1 MSKVIPDRPPGT
13 AGSVPVADRPPARL
27 SRVLPPFLAILLGL
41 LIVLFWRS
49 LVPSDVLFSNDG
61 PLGAI
66 SAAAADPVGG
76 MSGNWQDLNWI
87 GNEAPSPSPS
97 LTIGLAWAARPVGFS
112 KFFVPICLAL
122 LGLGVWFLFR
132 ELQFAPPVCALGGV
146 AAALNMNTF
155 SHACWGL
162 GTRAIVLGMVFFALA
177 ALQSMGRGRAWMK
190 AALAGLA
197 VGMAVMEGYDVGAIF
212 SIYVALFAV
221 FLTLNTSGGVGPAAV
236 GNAVLRVLVVALC
249 AGVLAVHTVSSLI
262 GTQIKGVAG
271 TQQDEKSR
279 EARWD
284 FATQWSLPKRELLR
298 VVIPGLFGYRMDT
311 PNGGNYWGA
320 VGQDPAVPALLEAA
334 RDPREDVRKRAGE
347 ELQSRFMRHSG
358 AGEYAGVLVV
368 LLALWAVAQAARG
381 GQGPF
386 SVGERRMIWFWAGLA
401 VVSVLF
407 AFGRHAPFYRLV
419 YALPYFSTIRNP
431 IKFMHPFQMALLI
444 LFGYGLQA
452 FWLRYVE
459 GAREAVASAQVQV
472 KNWWA
477 VCRGFERQWVLGM
490 GVVLGGSVVGW
501 LMYSAS
507 RQEVQAYMQQTG
519 FAAGQAGLMAG
530 FSLREVGWFVFF
542 LALSC
547 GLVVLAMSGYF
558 GGRRAK
564 LAAVLF
570 GLLLVVDLGRANAP
584 WIIYYD
590 YVEKYASNPVI
601 DFLKARPY
609 EARVVAPRF
618 KLPDQFQALP
628 ALANEWLQHHYQFYN
643 IQSLDVVQMPRVP
656 EDMRAYQMALGGSM
670 ARLWQLTNTRYLLT
684 AAPAVE
690 MLNQQLDPALRR
702 FRVALAFDVA
712 PKPGLT
718 QVTRIE
724 DLTVVVKTN
733 GAFGLVEFAGAL
745 PRVKLYANWLS
756 VTNDEAV
763 LRRLADPGFDPAAQ
777 VLVSEAVPGPKVE
790 AATNANPGTVAFK
803 SYQPK
808 RIVFTAKAEVPAI
821 LLLNDKHHPAWKVF
835 VDGRPQP
842 LLRCNYLMRGV
853 QLEAGAHE
861 VEFRF
866 EPPLGTLYVSF
877 GALVFGLG
885 LLGVL
890 AFSRDAGSAASSG
903 SPVLPAAPVGS
914 GAGGS
919 PTGAAGQSAGKAEP
933 GKAPGGKRKRT

>member
-1 MSKVIPDRPPGT
+1 MMG
-13 AGSVPVADRPPARL
+13 VAW
-27 SRVLPPFLAILLGL
+27 VLGL
-41 LIVLFWRS
+41 RGCVWPGIKIMAAPPSRSTAAQLGIVLIVLSVTLGWLFRAS
-49 LVPSDVLFSNDG
+49 FQPGQTLFSNDG

-66 SAAAADPVGG
+66 SAESLRMPEAFRGV
-76 MSGNWQDLNWI
+76 WTDLNWVGIEGI
-87 GNEAPSPSPS
+87 GAAPLYSVLLNSV
-97 LTIGLAWAARPVGFS
+97 LGTVGFS
-112 KFFVPICLAL
+112 KFFVPLSL
-122 LGLGVWFLFR
+122 LTLGLSAWLFCR
-132 ELQFAPPVCALGGV
+132 TLGFHSAVSLLVGV

-155 SHACWGL
+155 SHSCWGL
-162 GTRAIVLGMVFFALA
+162 GTRALVLAFAFFSLA
-177 ALQSMGRGRAWMK
+177 GLQSAFGGRAWLK
-190 AALAGLA
+190 VGLAGLG
-197 VGMAVMEGYDVGAIF
+197 VGMVVMEGFDVGAIF
-212 SIYVALFAV
+212 SLYVAAFGVFSAMAVRERWDWRGLGTGVGRVVLVAVLAAV
-221 FLTLNTSGGVGPAAV
+221 FASHIVNI
-236 GNAVLRVLVVALC
+236 
-249 AGVLAVHTVSSLI
+249 LI

-298 VVIPGLFGYRMDT
+298 VLIPGLFGYRMDT

-320 VGQDPAVPALLEAA
+320 VGQDPEVPALLEAA
-334 RDPREDVRKRAGE
+334 RDPREEVRRRAGE

-358 AGEYAGVLVV
+358 AGEYAGVMVV
-368 LLALWAVAQAARG
+368 LLALWALAQAARG
-381 GQGPF
+381 AQGPF
-386 SVGERRMIWFWAGLA
+386 SVRERRMIWFWAGLA
-401 VVSVLF
+401 MVSVLF

-419 YALPYFSTIRNP
+419 FGLPYFSTIRNP

-459 GAREAVASAQVQV
+459 AAREAVASAQVQV

-490 GVVLGGSVVGW
+490 GVALGGAVVGW

-519 FAAGQAGLMAG
+519 FAAGQARLMAG
-530 FSLREVGWFVFF
+530 FSLSEVGWFVIF

-547 GLVVLAMSGYF
+547 GLVVLGMSGFF
-558 GGRRAK
+558 GGPRAK

-570 GLLLVVDLGRANAP
+570 GLLLVLDLERANAP

-590 YVEKYASNPVI
+590 YVEKYGSNPVI
-601 DFLKARPY
+601 DFLKAKPH
-609 EARVVAPRF
+609 EARVVTPRF
-618 KLPDQFQALP
+618 RLPDQFQALP

-656 EDMRAYQMALGGSM
+656 EDMLAYQLALGGSM

-684 AAPAVE
+684 ASPLVDI
-690 MLNQQLDPALRR
+690 LNQQLDPVLRR

-724 DLTVVVKTN
+724 DLTVVAKTN
-733 GAFGLVEFAGAL
+733 GMYGLVEFGGAL
-745 PRVKLYANWLS
+745 PRMKLYSNWLS

-763 LRRLADPGFDPAAQ
+763 LKRLAEPGFDPAAQ
-777 VLVSEAVPGPKVE
+777 VLVSEAVPSPKAE
-790 AATNANPGTVAFK
+790 TATNANSGTVVFK

-808 RIVFTAKAEVPAI
+808 RIVFSAQAELPVV

-835 VDGRPQP
+835 VDGSPQP

-853 QLEAGAHE
+853 RLEAGAHE

-877 GALVFGLG
+877 GALVLGLG

-890 AFSRDAGSAASSG
+890 AFSRDAGS
-903 SPVLPAAPVGS
+903 
-914 GAGGS
+914 
-919 PTGAAGQSAGKAEP
+919 PTV
-933 GKAPGGKRKRT
+933 